1 MADDH
6 EVTQLRRSL
15 GLPLVVFYGLGNILG
30 AGIYVLVGK
39 IAGSAGLLAPL
50 SFLISALVAA
60 MSAFS
65 YGELASRYPVSAG
78 EAVFVQRG
86 LGLRPLSIAVGVLIS
101 ISGMVSSAAITKGFV
116 GYLQVFVAAP
126 DWLAVVL
133 LLLALGTLAGW
144 GISQSVQVASLITLV
159 EIGGLLLIIGVG
171 SGNILDLPQRL
182 PEIAQLAA
190 KPDAWG
196 GVLLG
201 AFLAFY
207 AYLGFEDMDNIAEEV
222 KNPRKNLPRA
232 MIIALVISTI
242 LYVGV
247 SLTAV
252 LSASPAGL
260 SASKAPLAMVYQN
273 VTGGKPVLISIVGMF
288 AVVNG
293 ALIQIVMVSR
303 VIYGMSRQ
311 GWIPAGFGRVHP
323 ATRTPLVATLL
334 VTACVMV
341 FALWVP
347 LTTLA
352 GITSFMLLVIFGL
365 VNLSLIRIKRRDPRP
380 EGVTIFPAWIP
391 LAGFVLSFGLIA
403 TGLIYGT

>member
-159 EIGGLLLIIGVG
+159 EIGGLLFVIGVG
-171 SGNILDLPQRL
+171 SGNILDMPQRL
-182 PEIAQLAA
+182 PEITQLAA
-190 KPDAWG
+190 KPGTWV
-196 GVLLG
+196 GVMLG

-252 LSASPAGL
+252 LSASPAAL
-260 SASKAPLAMVYQN
+260 SASKAPLATVYQN
-273 VTGGKPVLISIVGMF
+273 VTGSKPVIISIVGMF

-293 ALIQIVMVSR
+293 ALIQIIMVSR

-311 GWIPAGFGRVHP
+311 GWIPAGFGRIHP
-323 ATRTPLVATLL
+323 ATRTPLIATLL
-334 VTACVMV
+334 VTVCVMV

-347 LTTLA
+347 LTALA
-352 GITSFMLLVIFGL
+352 GTTSFMLLVIFGL
-365 VNLSLIRIKRRDPRP
+365 VNLSLIRIKRRDPHP

-403 TGLIYGT
+403 TSLIYGI